1 MNRDSCALPALVAA
15 CCRFDLDSLLQNPAQ
30 LGAFL
35 AAARLIHEI
44 EPEAQSAAINFAL
57 RGVAIPGFTLIRR
70 ETPGYVDSATLEE
83 LISSCPLARIPAL
96 CSALAQACGHL
107 SGQRYRALCTAIG
120 ITPAEAAIKHAGAI
134 PFLRQTK

>member
-44 EPEAQSAAINFAL
+44 EPEAESAAINFAL
-57 RGVAIPGFTLIRR
+57 RGTEIPGFVLVRR
-70 ETPGYVDSATLEE
+70 EAPGYVDTATLDE
-83 LISSCPLARIPAL
+83 LISNCPLARIPAL
-96 CSALAQACGHL
+96 CSALAQVCGHL
-107 SGQRYRALCTAIG
+107 SGQRYRALCAAIG
-120 ITPAEAAIKHAGAI
+120 IAPVETAVKHAGAT